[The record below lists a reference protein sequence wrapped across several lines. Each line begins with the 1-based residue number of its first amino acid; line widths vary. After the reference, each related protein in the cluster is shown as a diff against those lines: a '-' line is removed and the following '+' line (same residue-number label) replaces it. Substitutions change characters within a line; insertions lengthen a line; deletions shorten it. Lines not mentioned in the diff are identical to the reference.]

1 MTESDIVRHSAKFE
15 RRDGERAWR
24 VLRSFL
30 PLWQQSL
37 LPLWYLITSPGHGTG
52 VRRDRMERNR
62 HERQLTEFVGSHGFL
77 RNSKHGD
84 LVVSCFWSG
93 SRHRA
98 GHDLSSPRL
107 AKGARIGQVDFVPA
121 AFLRGAT
128 RGFRHRTLHADEWYR
143 VDRTPLESVASHGD
157 FRTRHLDVSGGC
169 GLRSRGYPIAC
180 RQENPCSSYVDRLDR
195 ALRGVNRLRA
205 DRSRGTR
212 QPRQRPQLHGGY
224 TDVLRRHSSASERHA
239 ARSGAAGIIG
249 RSASPPNPR
258 LPKLAGES
266 ILTATARSSPRIP
279 GTIHLAHP

>member
-98 GHDLSSPRL
+98 GHDLSSRRL
-107 AKGARIGQVDFVPA
+107 AKGARIGQVDFVRA

-128 RGFRHRTLHADEWYR
+128 RGFRHRTLHADEGDR
-143 VDRTPLESVASHGD
+143 VDRTPVDSVASLLGLLRIRLLYRSRAEPGD
-157 FRTRHLDVSGGC
+157 EDPGASLGEFARLDVFPFHSPDG
-169 GLRSRGYPIAC
+169 RP
-180 RQENPCSSYVDRLDR
+180 RL
-195 ALRGVNRLRA
+195 
-205 DRSRGTR
+205 GT
-212 QPRQRPQLHGGY
+212 QSAGSVWS
-224 TDVLRRHSSASERHA
+224 DVYA
-239 ARSGAAGIIG
+239 SGA
-249 RSASPPNPR
+249 
-258 LPKLAGES
+258 
-266 ILTATARSSPRIP
+266 ILQRR
-279 GTIHLAHP
+279 G